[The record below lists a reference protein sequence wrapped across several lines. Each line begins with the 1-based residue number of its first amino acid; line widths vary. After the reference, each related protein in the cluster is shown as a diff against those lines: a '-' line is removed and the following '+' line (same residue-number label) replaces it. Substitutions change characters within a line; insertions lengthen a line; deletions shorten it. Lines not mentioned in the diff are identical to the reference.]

1 MSAEGAAWSLIHLI
15 GVRCRTVGEASSNPM
30 TDDNGVESPLSD
42 DALATMAQAG
52 DLPAFNTLVERYQR
66 SVFGLCL
73 RMLSSPPAAEDASQ
87 EAFLSAWRGLAGYRG
102 GSFQGWILRI
112 AGNRCRD
119 ELRKRKRRPTD
130 SLDALIE
137 WQGESVAPTDRDPS
151 PERAALG
158 SETMR
163 AIQRGLETIPED
175 QRMAVILCDVQEL
188 SYEEIAAAMGTSI
201 GTVKSRISRGR
212 SRLRDFLL
220 ESGELDSSV
229 GRLVGYEQEEGAS
242 PSARGEP

>member
-1 MSAEGAAWSLIHLI
+1 MSNDQGA
-15 GVRCRTVGEASSNPM
+15 
-30 TDDNGVESPLSD
+30 ESPLSD

-73 RMLSSPPAAEDASQ
+73 RMLSSPAAAEDATQ
-87 EAFLSAWRGLAGYRG
+87 ETFLSAWRGLGRYRG

-137 WQGESVAPTDRDPS
+137 WQGEAVTPADGDPS

-158 SETMR
+158 SETIR
-163 AIQRGLETIPED
+163 AIQRGLETLPAD
-175 QRMAVILCDVQEL
+175 QRMAVVLCDVQEL
-188 SYEEIAAAMGTSI
+188 SYEEIAAAMGTSV

-212 SRLRDFLL
+212 ARLRDYLI
-220 ESGELDSSV
+220 EHREL
-229 GRLVGYEQEEGAS
+229 GPGWERLAGYEQEGAS
-242 PSARGEP
+242 PSARREP